1 MVCHSVQITGVSQIQ
16 PPVSGVNFSNN
27 KWILQ
32 VSGWTWGKLNIT
44 QPLKPLNY

>member
-16 PPVSGVNFSNN
+16 PPVSGVNFSN

-32 VSGWTWGKLNIT
+32 VSGWTSGKLNIT
-44 QPLKPLNY
+44 QPLKALNY